1 MVVVSFPVAELLDGL
16 AGDGLAGLQLDV
28 VGVLVGFHIDPS
40 YGKRASPWARP
51 CC

>member
-1 MVVVSFPVAELLDGL
+1 MVVVSFPVAELLEDL

-28 VGVLVGFHIDPS
+28 VGVLVGFHVDSS